1 MEMKSLIRVFP
12 NHADIV
18 TDAMVYKLFIK
29 YTIMKD
35 NNASVK
41 IKIPKFGKG
50 SLEHF
55 LRFMIEFES
64 GMNELGFSNN
74 STELCREFR
83 AHASD
88 RALSRFNIKYNQL
101 TVNGMNEPIMD
112 NYSNMIKYVITGFG

>member
-1 MEMKSLIRVFP
+1 MKSPIRVFL
-12 NHADIV
+12 NYADIV
-18 TDAMVYKLFIK
+18 TDAMVYKSFIK
-29 YTIMKD
+29 YTILKD
-35 NNASVK
+35 NNVSVE